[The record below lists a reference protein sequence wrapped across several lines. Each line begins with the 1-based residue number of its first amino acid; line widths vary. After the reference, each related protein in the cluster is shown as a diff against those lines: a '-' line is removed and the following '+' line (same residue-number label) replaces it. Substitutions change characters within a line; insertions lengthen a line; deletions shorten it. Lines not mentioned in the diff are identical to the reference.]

1 MLAAAL
7 AALVALAGNYTSPTL
22 AATRYIDEVFP
33 NVTVAS
39 NIAYGEAIDQ
49 FGQPETLRLDLYQ
62 PTGDTL
68 PSRPVVIFAH
78 GGSFTG
84 GDKAFADPVNY
95 STRMAKRGFVVASI
109 NYRLRQAP
117 IPPEEMPQT
126 VFDAKH
132 DMQAAIRWFRA
143 NAATYAV
150 DTERISVAGY
160 SAGAA
165 TALFAAFIPE
175 DVGDSGNPGH
185 PSDVSASISISGSM
199 GNAADGA
206 ISQGDPPVLLI
217 HGTAD
222 ATVPY
227 SNATDIVAAANADGV
242 PNELY
247 TLTGAGH
254 SKFGPALMPEMAQQ
268 SGEFLMNYVIGGSA
282 VGGLTQFATSYAPP
296 SEDSWPLIWWWLIPA
311 GLLIGPLAVCAEC
324 YVRRRGR

>member
-1 MLAAAL
+1 MAAAF
-7 AALVALAGNYTSPTL
+7 AAFVALASNHATPTL

-33 NVTVAS
+33 NVTVTS
-39 NIAYGEAIDQ
+39 NIAYGEAINEQ
-49 FGQPETLRLDLYQ
+49 SNPETLRLDLYQ

-68 PSRPVVIFAH
+68 PSRPVIIFAH

-84 GDKAFADPVNY
+84 GDKAFADPANY

-109 NYRLRQAP
+109 NYRLRQSP
-117 IPPEEMPQT
+117 IPPEEMPQA

-143 NAATYAV
+143 NAATYGI
-150 DTERISVAGY
+150 DTSRISIAGY

-175 DVGDSGNPGH
+175 DVGDSGNPGY
-185 PSDVSASISISGSM
+185 PSDVAASISISGSM

-206 ISQGDPPVLLI
+206 ISPGDPPVLLI

-227 SNATDIVAAANADGV
+227 SNATDIVAAADADGV
-242 PNELY
+242 PNELH

-254 SKFGPALMPEMAQQ
+254 SKFGPALMTEITQW
-268 SGEFLMNYVIGGSA
+268 SGEFLLNYVIGGSA
-282 VGGLTQFATSYAPP
+282 VGGLTSLASTVRPP
-296 SEDSWPLIWWWLIPA
+296 SDDSVATVWWLIPA
-311 GLLIGPLAVCAEC
+311 ALLLGPLAVCAEW
-324 YVRRRGR
+324 YVRRR